1 MLFLGAQIYEFF
13 LITYAFY
20 GKNNIINCFLF
31 VNDFKEYSKH

>member
-20 GKNNIINCFLF
+20 GK
-31 VNDFKEYSKH
+31 K